1 MRLRWGL
8 VACLVALLLPA
19 AKGQAVTVG
28 APLGVPANV
37 NGSCQSLFFVPIP
50 PSCTLLGLDTSGA
63 WTSQTPKGSWV
74 ITRGRVRTGP
84 AVGPMVF
91 TVLRSQAGSPPSG
104 AICCTAS
111 VESQV
116 FTPAPNTVNE
126 IPLNLPAVNT
136 VEAIDGEPVEV
147 VDYLAIS
154 VLNGASSLP
163 LRQATSAGDPAVG
176 ASLSAFVP
184 AVRQGQ
190 TQVLPGGPQLMPL
203 VNGEFEPA
211 ATAPIAPTATT
222 PIAPVAAAPPFSLLP
237 GFRLLPGGNRARL
250 GVNAP
255 GPGLLRAFAPA
266 AGRAGASASA
276 PQAESSARR
285 KGKAKGKRKKPAL
298 LIRARRQVK
307 QAGKAY
313 ITVRLSQIGR
323 ARLRK
328 RGKLTVPVRLSFKP
342 DGGSVVARNRAVTF
356 RKARP
361 KRGKGK
367 AKASAK
373 PAAGPVTAKCGK
385 LKQRVAK
392 RVCLKQN
399 KANRV
404 AFNQIKDSSF
414 VGTRGDGEGI
424 DNFYCANGNFES
436 RVSGSYGTGVNTGTR
451 WWIKDAT
458 VRRGGKWIDAFL
470 GAPGGYEVALQR
482 RGAQW
487 KYGVA
492 SLGRILYPGDV
503 SKTSAKADCRT
514 P

>member
-8 VACLVALLLPA
+8 VACLAALLLPA

-37 NGSCQSLFFVPIP
+37 NGSCQSLFFVPVP

-91 TVLRSQAGSPPSG
+91 TVLRSLRSQAGSPPSG

-111 VESQV
+111 AESQV
-116 FTPAPNTVNE
+116 FTPAPNTANE

-136 VEAIDGEPVEV
+136 VEVIDGEPVEV

-163 LRQATSAGDPAVG
+163 LRQATSAADPAVG

-203 VNGEFEPA
+203 VNGEFESAA
-211 ATAPIAPTATT
+211 ATPTA
-222 PIAPVAAAPPFSLLP
+222 PGVAAPPFSLLP

-266 AGRAGASASA
+266 GGRAGASAPA

-298 LIRARRQVK
+298 LIPARRQVK

-313 ITVRLSQIGR
+313 IAVRLSQIGK
-323 ARLRK
+323 AWLRK
-328 RGKLTVPVRLSFKP
+328 RGKLTVPVRLSFKH
-342 DGGSVVARNRAVTF
+342 DGGSAVARNRAVTF

-361 KRGKGK
+361 KRGKEK

-385 LKQRVAK
+385 LKQRAAK
-392 RVCLKQN
+392 RACLKQN

-404 AFNQIKDSSF
+404 AFNQIKNSSF
-414 VGTRGDGEGI
+414 VGTRGDGAGI
-424 DNFYCANGNFES
+424 DHFFCAGGNYES
-436 RVSGSYGTGVNTGTR
+436 RTSDSYGTGISTGKR

-470 GAPGGYEVALQR
+470 GAPGGYEIALQR

-487 KYGVA
+487 KFGIA
-492 SLGRILYPGDV
+492 SLGRILEPGDV
-503 SKTSAKADCRT
+503 TKTSAKTDCRT
-514 P
+514 L